1 MKVRIIH
8 NLEPLRIVRI
18 YEIKIKIQDPPL
30 PKISRPNNNEIL
42 EFKFTEPISFE
53 GTNQVQSIE
62 KGGEM
67 FWCFSFYTATRYPF

>member
-30 PKISRPNNNEIL
+30 PKISRPNNNETL
-42 EFKFTEPISFE
+42 
-53 GTNQVQSIE
+53 
-62 KGGEM
+62 
-67 FWCFSFYTATRYPF
+67 